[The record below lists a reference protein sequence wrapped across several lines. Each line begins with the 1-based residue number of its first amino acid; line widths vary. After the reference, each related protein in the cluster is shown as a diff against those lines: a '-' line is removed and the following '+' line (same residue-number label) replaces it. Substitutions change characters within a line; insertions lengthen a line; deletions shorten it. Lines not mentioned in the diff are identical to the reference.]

1 MRFWNSVK
9 SLNGHR
15 QTLKE
20 VARFLYIS
28 CDYGHTPTKFFDE
41 CHPRGIDGAHCLK
54 SDWYE
59 MVGGRQLAVL
69 ADLPVGCQFS
79 RCSDHGGRLLL
90 LLLLLLLFFFFFFF
104 PGGDFF

>member
-1 MRFWNSVK
+1 MELLSLDDVRLQERPTKGDSVK

-28 CDYGHTPTKFFDE
+28 CNTPTKFFDE

-59 MVGGRQLAVL
+59 MVGSRQLAVL
-69 ADLPVGCQFS
+69 LAASSAAAPTPEDVW
-79 RCSDHGGRLLL
+79 GR
-90 LLLLLLLFFFFFFF
+90 
-104 PGGDFF
+104 